1 MSGAGA
7 PKPRKSR
14 FILTL
19 LLAIS
24 LLFNVLALGAGVRLY
39 QARQALLGDGAPVS
53 LPRDLRR
60 DLTKALAA
68 HRTEFAPAL
77 QSVQS
82 ARRDAVVAASDRP
95 YDPDKR
101 EAALDRLRGAID
113 QLMGAVQ
120 GVVLQELARRAGD

>member
-39 QARQALLGDGAPVS
+39 QARRALLGDGAPVS

-68 HRTEFAPAL
+68 HAPSLPPPCSRSNPPDATLSWPPRTDL
-77 QSVQS
+77 MTRTKGK
-82 ARRDAVVAASDRP
+82 RRWTVCAV
-95 YDPDKR
+95 
-101 EAALDRLRGAID
+101 RLIS
-113 QLMGAVQ
+113 
-120 GVVLQELARRAGD
+120 

>member
-39 QARQALLGDGAPVS
+39 QARRALLGDGAPVS

-68 HRTEFAPAL
+68 HRAEFAPAL

-82 ARRDAVVAASDRP
+82 ARRDAVEAASDRP
-95 YDPDKR
+95 YDPDER
-101 EAALDRLRGAID
+101 AAALDRLRSAID

>member
-68 HRTEFAPAL
+68 HRAEFAPAL